1 MTTSRSQEANKKLK
15 MSRFRPH
22 MDFMKAKLLLGL
34 NPALELREIEMD
46 DVHKIFVTKNMM
58 VRKTL

>member
-1 MTTSRSQEANKKLK
+1 
-15 MSRFRPH
+15 